1 MLEKT
6 KNYLK
11 RLADLRAF
19 FVLGYNIEYI
29 NYLLGNKNERRKNK
43 FRNGPN

>member
-6 KNYLK
+6 KNHLK
-11 RLADLRAF
+11 RLADLRVF
-19 FVLGYNIEYI
+19 LFSVIIEYI